1 VYRRCAVASADRVG
15 GQSACSLIAATT
27 MTSYRRLVRKRGVK
41 PVIARRESG
50 HGSGLGRERWIVERT
65 FAWLHNRRRLLLR
78 TDRRHEIHEAFLA
91 LACCL
96 ICWRRLENSLS

>member
-1 VYRRCAVASADRVG
+1 
-15 GQSACSLIAATT
+15 
-27 MTSYRRLVRKRGVK
+27 VK

-50 HGSGLGRERWIVERT
+50 HGSGLGRERWIIERT

-91 LACCL
+91 SLAA
-96 ICWRRLENSLS
+96 